1 MRGVRLAAVGGCM
14 VLTSLSWAPPALAGS
29 VGRLPAGRLA
39 AASCQLQQSGSPAS
53 QMTSEPW
60 PQQRLNF
67 TDAWKLTR
75 GQGVVVAVVDSGVD
89 GTHPQLRGHVQ
100 SYDVTKTGP
109 QDCVGHGT
117 QVAGI
122 IGAQDLR
129 ARGIPF
135 LGVAPGARLIS
146 IKGAVSDQN
155 NDPHWVAAAMRQAA
169 DRHAKV
175 INVSSQTPNYPFL
188 KAAVEYAQR
197 KDALIVA
204 AAGNV
209 QDERT
214 QTVHEAYPASYPGV
228 MSVGGT
234 TSTGA
239 LGDFSNS
246 QTHVTITGP
255 GKDII
260 STWPQGTYFNNTG
273 TSFAAPYVAG
283 TAALVRAYYPGLTAK
298 QVKYR
303 IEHTADGGT
312 VKGTG
317 AGQVNPLRAVT
328 AVMGGETGQV
338 PAQTAVRRVSI
349 AQPSEGDRFGR
360 TLGLSLA
367 GGALVVAA
375 GIAVAGA
382 VIPAGRR
389 RNGSAGPAGPNRS

>member
-1 MRGVRLAAVGGCM
+1 MRGVRLVAIGGCM
-14 VLTSLSWAPPALAGS
+14 VLTSFTWAPPAVAGA
-29 VGRLPAGRLA
+29 VARTPVRLLA
-39 AASCQLQQSGSPAS
+39 AAPCQLEQGSPAS

-67 TDAWKLTR
+67 TDAWMLTR
-75 GQGVVVAVVDSGVD
+75 GEGVVVAVVDSGVD
-89 GTHPQLRGHVQ
+89 TTHPQLRGRVQ
-100 SYDVTKTGP
+100 SYDVTKTGA

-117 QVAGI
+117 RVAGI

-129 ARGIPF
+129 GRGIPF

-146 IKGAVSDQN
+146 IKSAVGKND
-155 NDPHWVAAAMRQAA
+155 NDPRWVAAGIRQAV
-169 DRHAKV
+169 DRHAKI

-197 KDALIVA
+197 KDVLIVA

-209 QDERT
+209 EDKQNR
-214 QTVHEAYPASYPGV
+214 TVHEAYPASYPGV
-228 MSVGGT
+228 MAVGGT
-234 TSTGA
+234 TSDGA
-239 LGDFSNS
+239 LSDSSNS
-246 QTHVTITGP
+246 ETHVTITAP

-260 STWPQGTYFNNTG
+260 STWPHGTYYNETG

-283 TAALVRAYYPGLTAK
+283 TAALVRAYHPKLTAR

-328 AVMGGETGQV
+328 AVMSEESGQA
-338 PAQTAVRRVSI
+338 PAHPAVRRVSI
-349 AQPSEGDRFGR
+349 SQPSEGDRFGR
-360 TLGLSLA
+360 TLALSLA

-375 GIAVAGA
+375 AIAVAGA

-389 RNGSAGPAGPNRS
+389 RNGPAGPAGRQRS

>member
-1 MRGVRLAAVGGCM
+1 M
-14 VLTSLSWAPPALAGS
+14 VLTSFTWAPPALAGAVARTP
-29 VGRLPAGRLA
+29 VGLLA
-39 AASCQLQQSGSPAS
+39 AAPCQLQQTGSPAS

-67 TDAWKLTR
+67 ADVWKLTR
-75 GQGVVVAVVDSGVD
+75 GEGVTVAVIDSGVD
-89 GTHPQLRGHVQ
+89 ATHPQLRGRVQ
-100 SYDVTKTGP
+100 SYDVTKSGAR
-109 QDCVGHGT
+109 DCLGHGT

-129 ARGIPF
+129 RRGIPF
-135 LGVAPGARLIS
+135 LGVAPGAGLIS
-146 IKGAVSDQN
+146 IKSAVSERD
-155 NDPHWVAAAMRQAA
+155 NDPRWVATAIKQAA

-175 INVSSQTPNYPFL
+175 INVSSTTPNYPLL
-188 KAAVEYAQR
+188 KAAVQYAQR

-209 QDERT
+209 EDEKTR
-214 QTVHEAYPASYPGV
+214 TVHEAYPASYPGV
-228 MSVGGT
+228 MAVGGT
-234 TSTGA
+234 TSDGA
-239 LGDFSNS
+239 LSDSSNS
-246 QTHVTITGP
+246 ETHVTITAP
-255 GKDII
+255 GKDVI
-260 STWPQGTYFNNTG
+260 STWPQGAYFNNTG

-283 TAALVRAYYPGLTAK
+283 TAALVRAYHPRLTAK